1 MMLILSKAYTISYDP
16 LSFRQYSS
24 SEFSVLCNGRENLHY
39 ALLRVTLKSRHELMS
54 MVFAT
59 VCRKFYPEKDSVWI
73 ELPIER
79 HPSMGDKT
87 INSEILI
94 AAKKDI
100 QFLVKSMPHIEK
112 ILFDVTPQS
121 HFWEG
126 KHSNL
131 QVLAEN
137 QESVE
142 ALTKDAR
149 IMETIVNNSDI
160 ITAIHLTDQR
170 LYNKFDLV
178 LKVHLRLEGRDM
190 GKWGKL
196 MKDILYMADHISKMR
211 VSYKT

>member
-1 MMLILSKAYTISYDP
+1 M
-16 LSFRQYSS
+16 
-24 SEFSVLCNGRENLHY
+24 
-39 ALLRVTLKSRHELMS
+39 
-54 MVFAT
+54 
-59 VCRKFYPEKDSVWI
+59 
-73 ELPIER
+73 
-79 HPSMGDKT
+79 
-87 INSEILI
+87 
-94 AAKKDI
+94 
-100 QFLVKSMPHIEK
+100 
-112 ILFDVTPQS
+112 
-121 HFWEG
+121 
-126 KHSNL
+126 
-131 QVLAEN
+131 
-137 QESVE
+137 E